1 MEASRRSTATSK
13 FMERSARKWK
23 YVEEIGTERS
33 SLEASAEVLL
43 EASTEA
49 SLGSTRGSF

>member
-1 MEASRRSTATSK
+1 
-13 FMERSARKWK
+13 MERSARKWK

-49 SLGSTRGSF
+49 SLGSTRGGF